1 MSSAPA
7 PVYLRQNHL
16 SVLNLLFII
25 VVAAAIVQIFFMVFL
40 ARGICKARERGSAL
54 SDIQPPVSVLICAR
68 NEEHNL
74 RRLLPLIL
82 NQNYPEFE
90 VVVVD
95 DRSDDGT
102 YDYLL
107 ELSRLDKRVRLV
119 RVNDVPAH
127 VNSKKY
133 ALTLGIKAAAYDWLL
148 LTDADCR
155 PLSDKWI
162 RAMSRHMTDDAQF
175 VLGCSPYERRPGMLN
190 RFIRFETL
198 YTAVQ
203 YVGLAGNKLPYM
215 GVGRNLA
222 YRKSFFLS
230 NKGFNGLLKLTG
242 GDDDLW
248 VNRHAQWRNTR
259 VCTGGECGVISE
271 PKTTWREFVQQKKRH
286 LMAGKYYRKK
296 DKIVLGTLTAS
307 HLAVWTGGIV
317 LLLSGFQSAPV
328 AVLLA
333 IRSGGFT
340 WLMTHASRKLGF
352 TCDTFMVPI
361 LDFLYLFYYLT
372 LAPRA
377 LVAKRVK
384 WKN

>member
-1 MSSAPA
+1 M
-7 PVYLRQNHL
+7 
-16 SVLNLLFII
+16 NLLFII
-25 VVAAAIVQIFFMVFL
+25 VSAAAGTQLLFIFFL
-40 ARGICKARERGSAL
+40 ARGIKKVQKASVSPTGE
-54 SDIQPPVSVLICAR
+54 QPPVSVLICSR
-68 NEEHNL
+68 NEENNL
-74 RRLLPLIL
+74 RQLLPLVL
-82 NQNYPEFE
+82 NQQYPKFE

-107 ELSRLDKRVRLV
+107 ELSGKDSRIRVV
-119 RVNDVPAH
+119 RVNNVPEH

-155 PLSDKWI
+155 PVSDRWI
-162 RAMSRHMTDDAQF
+162 QAMSLHMIDGTQF
-175 VLGCSPYERRPGMLN
+175 VLGCSPYDHRPGILN

-198 YTAVQ
+198 YTAIQ
-203 YVGLAGNKLPYM
+203 YVGFAGNKLPFM

-222 YRKSFFLS
+222 YRKSFFLN

-248 VNRHAQWRNTR
+248 VNRHARWRNTR
-259 VCTGGECGVISE
+259 VCTGTECRVLSQ
-271 PKTTWREFVQQKKRH
+271 PKTTWHEFLLQKKRH
-286 LMAGKYYRKK
+286 LMAGKYYRRK
-296 DKIVLGTLTAS
+296 DKVMLGALTAS
-307 HLAVWTGGIV
+307 HLTVWAGGIL
-317 LLLSGFQSAPV
+317 LLLSGFQSAWV
-328 AVLLA
+328 AAILA

-340 WLMTHASRKLGF
+340 WLMSRASRKLGF
-352 TCDTFMVPI
+352 TCEPLFIPF

-372 LAPRA
+372 LAPQA

-384 WKN
+384 WKS

>member
-1 MSSAPA
+1 MS
-7 PVYLRQNHL
+7 
-16 SVLNLLFII
+16 LLFSI
-25 VVAAAIVQIFFMVFL
+25 VVIAATVQILFIFFL
-40 ARGICKARERGSAL
+40 ARGIRKARQSRPPLSAK
-54 SDIQPPVSVLICAR
+54 PPAVSVLVCAR

-74 RRLLPLIL
+74 RKLIPLIL
-82 NQNYPEFE
+82 NQNYPHFE

-107 ELSRLDKRVRLV
+107 ELTREDKRVRLV

-127 VNSKKY
+127 VNPKKY
-133 ALTLGIKAAAYDWLL
+133 ALTLGIKAAAHDWLL

-155 PLSDKWI
+155 PVSDEWI
-162 RAMSRHMTDDAQF
+162 VAMSRYMTDETQF

-222 YRKSFFLS
+222 YRKSFFLH

-248 VNRHAQWRNTR
+248 VNRHAQGRNTHVCAGAECR
-259 VCTGGECGVISE
+259 VVSE
-271 PKTTWREFVQQKKRH
+271 PKATWREFMQQKKRH
-286 LMAGKYYRKK
+286 LMAGKYYRRK
-296 DKIVLGTLTAS
+296 DKLVLGTIMAS
-307 HLAVWTGGIV
+307 HLTVWTGGIV
-317 LLLSGFQSAPV
+317 LLLSGFQSAWV
-328 AVLLA
+328 AALLA

-340 WLMTHASRKLGF
+340 WLMSRASRKLGF
-352 TCDTFMVPI
+352 TCDTLYVPL
-361 LDFLYLFYYLT
+361 LDILYLFYYLT
-372 LAPRA
+372 LAPQA
-377 LVAKRVK
+377 LVAKRIK

>member
-1 MSSAPA
+1 MK
-7 PVYLRQNHL
+7 
-16 SVLNLLFII
+16 LLFTIV
-25 VVAAAIVQIFFMVFL
+25 VVAAAVQILFMVFL
-40 ARGICKARERGSAL
+40 SRGIRKAR
-54 SDIQPPVSVLICAR
+54 QPRLPFTDQRPAVSVLICAR

-74 RRLLPLIL
+74 RKLLPLVL
-82 NQNYPEFE
+82 NQNYPRFE

-107 ELSRLDKRVRLV
+107 DLSRQDKRLRLV
-119 RVNDVPAH
+119 RVNEVPEH

-155 PLSDKWI
+155 PVSDAWI
-162 RAMSRHMTDDAQF
+162 DAMSRCMTDDAQF

-203 YVGLAGNKLPYM
+203 YVGLAGNNLPYM

-248 VNRHAQWRNTR
+248 VNRHARWRNTR
-259 VCTGGECGVISE
+259 VCAGAECRVMSE
-271 PKTTWREFVQQKKRH
+271 PKTTWHDFLQQKKRH
-286 LMAGKYYRKK
+286 LMAGRYYRKK
-296 DKIVLGTLTAS
+296 DKLVLGTLIAS

-317 LLLSGFQSAPV
+317 LLLSGFQTAWV
-328 AVLLA
+328 AALLA
-333 IRSGGFT
+333 VRSGGFT
-340 WLMTHASRKLGF
+340 WLMARASRKLGF
-352 TCDTFMVPI
+352 TCETFFVPL

-372 LAPRA
+372 LAPQA